1 MLIVLTSKHF
11 SYYIFSLQGENF
23 LFICV
28 WPSSYCLCI
37 KPRHQPTIFLDDR
50 NGRNSRRQFSVTMAL
65 KGSSSRKDGSRQNNR
80 NNQKK
85 RTMSVSKDEIVAALD
100 ERISEETPA
109 RGSAPAGIAA
119 FASLPLSEPTLRGL
133 AECEYDTMT
142 QIQAAAIPHA
152 LAGRDILGAAKTG
165 SGKSLAFLVPLLEKL
180 YRSPPQ
186 DWIPQDGGVGAI
198 VLSPTRELAGQ
209 LFAVLQRIGRHHR
222 EYSVGLL
229 MGGRKQHTGP
239 SGGGGGG
246 KKNGNHNHNPVD
258 AQFLREQQAL
268 PSTNILICT
277 PGRLLQHL
285 EQTPYFNCDNLQ
297 MLVLD
302 EADRILDLGF
312 RDQLLKILDYLPQQ
326 RQTLLFSATQT
337 KDVKHL
343 ATLSMHHSTVE
354 YVGVHD
360 NDQERTPTQLQQ
372 AYVVVPLP
380 HKLDCLY
387 SFLKSHLK
395 CKTICFFATCS
406 QVRHA
411 WDLLCRL
418 RPGLSV
424 LALHGKLSQE
434 KRLQVYDKFTQTPHV
449 VLLATDVA
457 SRGLDFPA
465 VDWVVQVDA
474 PEDYNVYI
482 HRVGRTARG
491 VASSKKKKAVS
502 GQSLLLLDPLEEAC
516 FVGKPGRDEKENNF
530 IKKKLKV
537 PLKKKSINPTKT
549 MLVSKRASSLVAE
562 HNNMYTLAKKA
573 FWSYVRSL
581 SLLPRDDGKNK
592 NTAAIGWQHLDVRKM
607 QLEAYAH
614 ALGLPNIPGDLDKV
628 LGNISSRDSLR
639 ETKNV
644 NRKLQKLK
652 EQIKA
657 EKEEKKRKRQLEKDG
672 GTEDSDASKKSK
684 RDIGASNT
692 EREDEEDDFLVV
704 KARHEAT
711 SMDDELDIST
721 TRRHPKKI
729 RIDGGMA
736 DPKQHT
742 IFEDDGT
749 VQPKLLQPA
758 SDCSA
763 ESNIENKSLQGA
775 SESYLDHVRERLER
789 TREIDKEE
797 ERERIRA
804 KHRKKRLQEKLDLG
818 DGVDNVKG
826 GNEMVAV
833 LDSNTPFQ
841 GTVDS
846 SSSSDGDGD
855 DNSSSSGGGG
865 SSDDEDDDRDAD
877 ISMEMA
883 QQREALA
890 LSLIRQTT
898 GI

>member
-1 MLIVLTSKHF
+1 M
-11 SYYIFSLQGENF
+11 
-23 LFICV
+23 
-28 WPSSYCLCI
+28 
-37 KPRHQPTIFLDDR
+37 
-50 NGRNSRRQFSVTMAL
+50 
-65 KGSSSRKDGSRQNNR
+65 
-80 NNQKK
+80 
-85 RTMSVSKDEIVAALD
+85 AALNV
-100 ERISEETPA
+100 RIAEETPA
-109 RGSAPAGIAA
+109 RGSSAAAAGGISA
-119 FASLPLSEPTLRGL
+119 FGSLPLSMPTLRGL
-133 AECEYDTMT
+133 AECQYSQMT
-142 QIQAAAIPHA
+142 HIQAAAIPHA

-180 YRSPPQ
+180 YRAPPQ
-186 DWIPQDGGVGAI
+186 EWTPHDGVGAL

-209 LFAVLQRIGRHHR
+209 LFAVLQKIGRHHQDW
-222 EYSVGLL
+222 SVGLL
-229 MGGRKQHTGP
+229 MGGKKQYH
-239 SGGGGGG
+239 GGG
-246 KKNGNHNHNPVD
+246 KGGGNSKNNHHHNHNPVD

-268 PSTNILICT
+268 PTTNILVCT

-297 MLVLD
+297 LLVLD
-302 EADRILDLGF
+302 EADRILDMGF
-312 RDQLLKILDYLPQQ
+312 RDQLHKILDYLPKQ

-337 KDVKHL
+337 KDVQHL
-343 ATLSMHHSTVE
+343 ATLSIHHSTVE

-360 NDQERTPTQLQQ
+360 DDQERTPSQLQQ

-434 KRLQVYDKFTQTPHV
+434 KRLQVYDKFTQTPHA

-465 VDWVVQVDA
+465 IDWVVQVDA

-491 VASSKKKKAVS
+491 VAASSKGKKKKTVS

-516 FVGKPGRDEKENNF
+516 FVGTSSKTGGADAESNF

-549 MLVSKRASSLVAE
+549 MLVSTRAASLVAE
-562 HNNMYTLAKKA
+562 HNTLYTLAKKA

-581 SLLPRDDGKNK
+581 SLLPRDDGKSK
-592 NTAAIGWQHLDVRKM
+592 NSASIGWQNLDLRKM

-628 LGNISSRDSLR
+628 LENVTSRDSLR
-639 ETKNV
+639 QVKNV

-657 EKEEKKRKRQLEKDG
+657 EKEEKKRKRLLEEEGQEDNYSSAKNKRKENEMDNNDDG
-672 GTEDSDASKKSK
+672 EG
-684 RDIGASNT
+684 
-692 EREDEEDDFLVV
+692 DEAELLVV
-704 KARHEAT
+704 KARHET
-711 SMDDELDIST
+711 PSLDNDDSALLASVT
-721 TRRHPKKI
+721 LRHPKKI
-729 RIDGGMA
+729 RVDGSNS
-736 DPKQHT
+736 KCNQHT
-742 IFEDDGT
+742 IFEEDGT
-749 VQPKLLQPA
+749 VQPKLLQA
-758 SDCSA
+758 TKEDN
-763 ESNIENKSLQGA
+763 EDDQGVDGKDKKSELQGA
-775 SESYLDHVRERLER
+775 NELYLQQVRQRLEK
-789 TREIDKEE
+789 TRDIDKEE

-804 KHRKKRLQEKLDLG
+804 KHKKKRLQEKMERRSG
-818 DGVDNVKG
+818 DREDKEIG
-826 GNEMVAV
+826 MAAV
-833 LDSNTPFQ
+833 LDTSEPMAKDQNYE
-841 GTVDS
+841 DS
-846 SSSSDGDGD
+846 SSSHEDDSDSSG
-855 DNSSSSGGGG
+855 SSS
-865 SSDDEDDDRDAD
+865 DEDDKAD
-877 ISMEMA
+877 ESMDVAKQED
-883 QQREALA
+883 LA
-890 LSLIRQTT
+890 LSLIR
-898 GI
+898 GGA

>member
-1 MLIVLTSKHF
+1 MA
-11 SYYIFSLQGENF
+11 
-23 LFICV
+23 
-28 WPSSYCLCI
+28 
-37 KPRHQPTIFLDDR
+37 PTKQQ
-50 NGRNSRRQFSVTMAL
+50 RRTKV
-65 KGSSSRKDGSRQNNR
+65 N
-80 NNQKK
+80 
-85 RTMSVSKDEIVAALD
+85 KDELVAALN
-100 ERISEETPA
+100 ERIAEETPA
-109 RGSAPAGIAA
+109 KGSAPPGIAA

-142 QIQAAAIPHA
+142 QIQAAAIPHT
-152 LAGRDILGAAKTG
+152 LAGRDIVGAAKTG

-180 YRSPPQ
+180 YRSTPSEWAPQ
-186 DWIPQDGGVGAI
+186 DSGVGAI

-209 LFAVLQRIGRHHR
+209 LFAVLQRIGRYHR
-222 EYSVGLL
+222 EFSVGLL

-239 SGGGGGG
+239 GGGGGR
-246 KKNGNHNHNPVD
+246 KKNGNNNNNKGGNNPNPID
-258 AQFLREQQAL
+258 AMFLREQQAL
-268 PSTNILICT
+268 PATNILICT

-312 RDQLLKILDYLPQQ
+312 REQLHKILDYLPQQ

-360 NDQERTPTQLQQ
+360 NDEERTPTQLQQ

-380 HKLDCLY
+380 NKLDCLY

-465 VDWVVQVDA
+465 IDWVVQVDA

-491 VASSKKKKAVS
+491 VASSTKKKKGVS

-516 FVGKPGRDEKENNF
+516 FVGKPGSDERENNF

-537 PLKKKSINPTKT
+537 PLKKKNINPTKT
-549 MLVSKRASSLVAE
+549 MLVSQRASSLVAE
-562 HNNMYTLAKKA
+562 HNSMYMLAKKA

-592 NTAAIGWQHLDVRKM
+592 NTSAIGWQNLDVRKM

-628 LGNISSRDSLR
+628 LEKVTSRDSLR

-652 EQIKA
+652 DQIKA
-657 EKEEKKRKRQLEKDG
+657 EKEEKKRKRQLEKEG
-672 GTEDSDASKKSK
+672 KTEDDSRST
-684 RDIGASNT
+684 NT
-692 EREDEEDDFLVV
+692 KDDKAKDDNDDFLVV
-704 KARHEAT
+704 KARHE
-711 SMDDELDIST
+711 SGSLGDDEDGSMFENSA

-729 RIDGGMA
+729 RIDGGNA
-736 DPKQHT
+736 DRRQHT
-742 IFEDDGT
+742 VFEEDGT
-749 VQPKLLQPA
+749 VQPKLLQPTNTTG
-758 SDCSA
+758 DDGDGDQI
-763 ESNIENKSLQGA
+763 ETSNLHGA
-775 SESYLDHVRERLER
+775 TESYLQQVQERLER
-789 TREIDKEE
+789 TRDIDKEE
-797 ERERIRA
+797 ERERVRA
-804 KHRKKRLQEKLDLG
+804 KHKKKRLEGKTDRPGG
-818 DGVDNVKG
+818 DDA
-826 GNEMVAV
+826 VAV
-833 LDSNTPFQ
+833 LASGEDMDANDD
-841 GTVDS
+841 DS
-846 SSSSDGDGD
+846 SSSS
-855 DNSSSSGGGG
+855 SSSSSDDDSAGSNSDSSN
-865 SSDDEDDDRDAD
+865 SSDDDSDDDDDRKTGV
-877 ISMEMA
+877 I
-883 QQREALA
+883 QQREDLA
-890 LSLIRQTT
+890 LSLIRGTT
-898 GI
+898 V